1 MRRSFAG
8 TGPGGRGR
16 TVLAVIALLTAAAEI
31 ATAAFNYVPQA
42 AAAVMAVL
50 FVAGWLLLQVPSATG
65 PILIGLASA
74 LEVLF
79 TPLYGRNGASTW
91 LVHGAIAVL
100 GIVGVVA
107 AYATLRADRDS
118 RGLPPATEA

>member
-8 TGPGGRGR
+8 TGPGGRWR
-16 TVLAVIALLTAAAEI
+16 TLLAVIALLTAAAEI
-31 ATAAFNYVPQA
+31 TTAAFDYVPTA

-50 FVAGWLLLQVPSATG
+50 FVAGWLLLQRPGATG

-74 LEVLF
+74 LEVIF
-79 TPLYGRNGASTW
+79 TPLYGRIGASTW

-100 GIVGVVA
+100 GIAGVVA

-118 RGLPPATEA
+118 RRLPPATEA

>member
-1 MRRSFAG
+1 MRRTFAG
-8 TGPGGRGR
+8 TGPGGHWR
-16 TVLAVIALLTAAAEI
+16 TLLAVVALLTAGAEI
-31 ATAAFNYVPQA
+31 ATAAFDYVPTA
-42 AAAVMAVL
+42 AAAVMAAL
-50 FVAGWLLLQVPSATG
+50 FIAGWLLLQLPSAIG

-74 LEVLF
+74 LEVVF

-107 AYATLRADRDS
+107 AYVTLRADRDS
-118 RGLPPATEA
+118 RGLPQ

>member
-1 MRRSFAG
+1 
-8 TGPGGRGR
+8 
-16 TVLAVIALLTAAAEI
+16 
-31 ATAAFNYVPQA
+31 
-42 AAAVMAVL
+42 MAVL
-50 FVAGWLLLQVPSATG
+50 FVAGWLLLQRPRATG

-79 TPLYGRNGASTW
+79 TPLYGRTGASTW

-118 RGLPPATEA
+118 RRLAPGNRGVAMSAEPGALYFHPFG